1 MGMDEWIG
9 TDREVLDLTDARTW
23 ERQLP
28 ENRLDS
34 ILAEHVWEHLE
45 PDAARYAAALCFR
58 FLKPGGYLRVA
69 VPDGMH
75 PDPAYV
81 AAVRPGGS
89 GWGSDDHKVLYD
101 SRSLS
106 SVFAGVGFEV
116 RLLEYFDDSGRFVQN
131 PWDPASGMVRRSAR
145 FDERNA
151 VEPLAYTSVI
161 LDAVKP

>member
-1 MGMDEWIG
+1 MGMDDWID

-23 ERQLP
+23 EGLLP

-34 ILAEHVWEHLE
+34 ILAEHVWEHLD
-45 PDAARYAAALCFR
+45 PGAARYAAALCFR

-75 PDPAYV
+75 PDPGYV
-81 AAVRPGGS
+81 SAVRPGGS

-101 SRSLS
+101 FRSFSMLFS
-106 SVFAGVGFEV
+106 EVGFEV

-131 PWDPASGMVRRSAR
+131 PWDPAHGMVRRSAR